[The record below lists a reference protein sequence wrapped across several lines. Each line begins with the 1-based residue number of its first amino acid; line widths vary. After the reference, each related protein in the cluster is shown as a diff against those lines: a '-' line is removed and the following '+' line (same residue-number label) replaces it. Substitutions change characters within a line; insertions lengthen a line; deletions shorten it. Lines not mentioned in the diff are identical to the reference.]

1 MCSDLQHL
9 PWMHAQ
15 NYLAIP
21 DEFSV
26 TGYNDS
32 IMAVSCEPELT
43 SVDNKLKLLCQTTV
57 QHMIALLEKQEEQR
71 YAKGEYWEWRS
82 YIFDMEP
89 WEVPR
94 RRTP

>member
-9 PWMHAQ
+9 PWMHTQ

-43 SVDNKLKLLCQTTV
+43 SVDNKLELLCQTTV
-57 QHMIALLEKQEEQR
+57 QHMIALLEKQEEVEQQ
-71 YAKGEYWEWRS
+71 
-82 YIFDMEP
+82 IL
-89 WEVPR
+89 VPCEIVR
-94 RRTP
+94 RCTTDF

>member
-1 MCSDLQHL
+1 MCSDLQYL

-26 TGYNDS
+26 TGYNDF

-43 SVDNKLKLLCQTTV
+43 SVDNKLELLCQTTV
-57 QHMIALLEKQEEQR
+57 QHMIALLEKQEKMEQQ
-71 YAKGEYWEWRS
+71 
-82 YIFDMEP
+82 IL
-89 WEVPR
+89 VPCEIVR
-94 RRTP
+94 RCTTDF

>member
-43 SVDNKLKLLCQTTV
+43 SVDNKLELLS
-57 QHMIALLEKQEEQR
+57 HFSKNRRKWNSRFLFPA
-71 YAKGEYWEWRS
+71 RS
-82 YIFDMEP
+82 
-89 WEVPR
+89 
-94 RRTP
+94 

>member
-21 DEFSV
+21 DEFYV

-43 SVDNKLKLLCQTTV
+43 SVDNKLELLCQTIV
-57 QHMIALLEKQEEQR
+57 QHMIALLEKQEEVEQQ
-71 YAKGEYWEWRS
+71 
-82 YIFDMEP
+82 IL
-89 WEVPR
+89 VPCEIVR
-94 RRTP
+94 RCTTDF

>member
-43 SVDNKLKLLCQTTV
+43 SVDNKLELLC
-57 QHMIALLEKQEEQR
+57 
-71 YAKGEYWEWRS
+71 
-82 YIFDMEP
+82 
-89 WEVPR
+89 
-94 RRTP
+94 